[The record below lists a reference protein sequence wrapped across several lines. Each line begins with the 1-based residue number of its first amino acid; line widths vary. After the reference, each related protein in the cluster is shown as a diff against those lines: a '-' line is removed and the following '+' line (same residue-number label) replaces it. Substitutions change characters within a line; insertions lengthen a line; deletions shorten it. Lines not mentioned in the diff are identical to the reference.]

1 MTSRRCCGSVAAIP
15 RRSWPEPVA
24 FSQSDKDSLL
34 SSIDSQRRVV
44 SGMRPSGRLHLG
56 HYHGVLKNWTRLQ
69 HEYECYFCIVDWHAL
84 TTDYEATGAI
94 AQHVMDMAVDW
105 LAAGVSPSSA
115 TLFIQSHVPEHA
127 ELHLLLSMICPLGWL
142 ERVPS
147 YKELQQHLQ
156 HKELDT
162 YGFLGYPLLQAADI
176 LLYRAGLVPVGAD
189 QLPHIEFARDVARRF
204 NHLYG
209 READFEDKAEAA
221 IRKLG
226 KKTAKLYAS
235 LRKSY
240 QEQGDV
246 EALGTAR
253 AIIKEQQT
261 VTLGDQERLYGY
273 LEGCG
278 KLLLPEP
285 QALLGDAPR
294 ISGLDGGKMA
304 KSNSNAIFLRDSPDE
319 IAEKIRRMPTDP
331 ARGHRQ
337 DPGEPTR
344 CPVWQMHL
352 THSDEAVR
360 QWAEQ
365 GCRSA
370 GIGCLECKAP
380 LIDAIR
386 AELAPLQERALDY
399 EQNPDLV
406 RSILAD
412 GAERARDE
420 ARETLVEVRQAMG
433 LGYR

>member
-1 MTSRRCCGSVAAIP
+1 M
-15 RRSWPEPVA
+15 
-24 FSQSDKDSLL
+24 

-221 IRKLG
+221 IRRLG
-226 KKTAKLYAS
+226 KKTAKLYTS

-261 VTLGDQERLYGY
+261 ITLSDQERLYGY

-285 QALLGDAPR
+285 QALLSDAPK

-304 KSNSNAIFLRDSPDE
+304 KSNSNAIFLRDTSE
-319 IAEKIRRMPTDP
+319 EVAEKIRRMPTDP

-344 CPVWQMHL
+344 CPVWQMHV

-399 EQNPDLV
+399 EQNTDLV

>member
-1 MTSRRCCGSVAAIP
+1 
-15 RRSWPEPVA
+15 
-24 FSQSDKDSLL
+24 
-34 SSIDSQRRVV
+34 
-44 SGMRPSGRLHLG
+44 MRPSGRLHLG

-84 TTDYEATGAI
+84 TTDYEASAAI

-189 QLPHIEFARDVARRF
+189 QLPHIEFARHVARRF

-221 IRKLG
+221 IRRLG
-226 KKTAKLYAS
+226 KKTAKLYTS

-261 VTLGDQERLYGY
+261 ITLSDQERLYGY

-285 QALLGDAPR
+285 QALLSDAPK

-304 KSNSNAIFLRDSPDE
+304 KSNSNAIFLRDTSE
-319 IAEKIRRMPTDP
+319 EVAEKIRRMPTDP

-344 CPVWQMHL
+344 CPVWQMHV

-399 EQNPDLV
+399 EQNTDLV

>member
-1 MTSRRCCGSVAAIP
+1 M
-15 RRSWPEPVA
+15 
-24 FSQSDKDSLL
+24 

-56 HYHGVLKNWTRLQ
+56 HYHGVLKSWTRLQ

-84 TTDYEATGAI
+84 TTDYEASGAI

-221 IRKLG
+221 IRRLG
-226 KKTAKLYAS
+226 KKTAKLYTS

-261 VTLGDQERLYGY
+261 ITLSDQERLYGY

-285 QALLGDAPR
+285 QALLSDAPK

-304 KSNSNAIFLRDSPDE
+304 KSNSNAIFLRDTSE
-319 IAEKIRRMPTDP
+319 EVAEKIRRMPTDP

-344 CPVWQMHL
+344 CPVWQMHV

>member
-1 MTSRRCCGSVAAIP
+1 
-15 RRSWPEPVA
+15 
-24 FSQSDKDSLL
+24 
-34 SSIDSQRRVV
+34 
-44 SGMRPSGRLHLG
+44 MRPSGRLHLG

-221 IRKLG
+221 IRRLG
-226 KKTAKLYAS
+226 KKTAKLYTS

-261 VTLGDQERLYGY
+261 ITLSDQERLYGY

-285 QALLGDAPR
+285 QALLSDAPK

-304 KSNSNAIFLRDSPDE
+304 KSNSNAIFLRDTPDE

>member
-1 MTSRRCCGSVAAIP
+1 
-15 RRSWPEPVA
+15 
-24 FSQSDKDSLL
+24 
-34 SSIDSQRRVV
+34 
-44 SGMRPSGRLHLG
+44 MRPSGRLHLG
-56 HYHGVLKNWTRLQ
+56 HFHGVLKNWIKLQ
-69 HEYECYFCIVDWHAL
+69 HEYECFFCIVDWHAL
-84 TTDYEATGAI
+84 TTDYEASGEVS
-94 AQHVMDMAVDW
+94 QHVMDMAVDW

-115 TLFIQSHVPEHA
+115 TLFIQSQVPEHA

-189 QLPHIEFARDVARRF
+189 QLPHIEFARDIARRF

-226 KKTAKLYAS
+226 KKTAKLYVS

-246 EALGTAR
+246 EALNTAR
-253 AIIKEQQT
+253 AILKEQQT
-261 VTLGDQERLYGY
+261 ITIGDQERLYGY

-285 QALLGDAPR
+285 QALLGELPK
-294 ISGLDGGKMA
+294 ISGLDGSKMS
-304 KSNSNAIFLRDSPDE
+304 KSHSNAIYLRDTSAE
-319 IAEKIRRMPTDP
+319 IEEKIRRMPTDP
-331 ARGHRQ
+331 ARVHRQ

-352 THSDEAVR
+352 THSEAAVCE
-360 QWAEQ
+360 WAEQ

-386 AELAPLQERALDY
+386 GELAPLQERALDY
-399 EQNPDLV
+399 EQNTDLV

>member
-1 MTSRRCCGSVAAIP
+1 M
-15 RRSWPEPVA
+15 
-24 FSQSDKDSLL
+24 

-56 HYHGVLKNWTRLQ
+56 HYHGVLKSWTRLQ

-84 TTDYEATGAI
+84 TTDYEASGAI

-221 IRKLG
+221 IRRLG
-226 KKTAKLYAS
+226 KKTAKLYTS

-261 VTLGDQERLYGY
+261 ITLSDQERLYGY

-285 QALLGDAPR
+285 QALLSDAPK

-304 KSNSNAIFLRDSPDE
+304 KSNSNAIFLRDTSEE

-344 CPVWQMHL
+344 CPVWQMHV

-399 EQNPDLV
+399 EQNTDLV